1 MIKNPIY
8 FDNSFSPVSTLDT
21 VQIIQSGLNYKMA
34 NKKFEVD
41 FELLY
46 QYQGG
51 LSIYQ
56 LPDWL
61 GYIKVYYK
69 LTHEKIIPNFI

>member
-46 QYQGG
+46 QYQTPQNLPESSGV
-51 LSIYQ
+51 SYQ
-56 LPDWL
+56 VPS
-61 GYIKVYYK
+61 
-69 LTHEKIIPNFI
+69 P